1 MANICSTY
9 IKHLRAE
16 HLQSMGGHCDEQG
29 AHKSGDSVLGGAWI
43 KAVLGLHFEGN
54 GESCRQ
60 VLSRERRFALLRAPG
75 GTEEGYERQAL
86 CVGSIW
92 GESGS
97 CRGKP

>member
-1 MANICSTY
+1 MANVCSTY

-43 KAVLGLHFEGN
+43 KEVLGLHFEGN

-60 VLSRERRFALLRAPG
+60 VLSRERRFALLK
-75 GTEEGYERQAL
+75 
-86 CVGSIW
+86 GS
-92 GESGS
+92 
-97 CRGKP
+97 RRH